1 MSDKFGQALANM
13 AIKNEKPSNFS
24 GVVRQLHRV
33 QQLDRFAKRL
43 KELAIQAQDAVSI
56 DSAMDSSSIL
66 VAVRL
71 RPFLPHDKTYDTKET
86 CLTIDGN
93 NIDIEDVRVE
103 EEGHRQSK
111 SQRFKFDVFLPK
123 TVTQSRVYVAT
134 AKRILVKV
142 LKGYNGTIFTY
153 GQTGS
158 GKTHTMLGDEK
169 DPGIIPRV
177 GKDLIAEIK
186 RLAGKT
192 AFKVSASFVE
202 IYREKISDLL
212 ANIDEVT
219 AKKDQEAAQS
229 NLSILKAVEKMKH
242 GIDGKKEEKKKTSVT
257 SFLRE
262 HFHDPNKKV
271 KKKGEDLKVR
281 ESKHGVE
288 ILGVS
293 MHPVTTEGDIMY
305 LLDLGN
311 ESRHVAS
318 HALNATSSR
327 SHVIFTLYIEQSKV
341 SRSGQATRL
350 KSKFNLIDLAGS
362 ERAERTGA
370 TGNLLKEGASINR
383 SLSALGNVIKVLTDS
398 SKKRG
403 KKGKKHIPYRD
414 SMLTRLLSDSLGGT
428 ASTLMCCNLAP
439 GSDHYFETLSSLE
452 FAKRVKKVKNT
463 VTLRTEKLSQKEA
476 KAMVNDA
483 ERLRKEMM
491 EMKLKHE
498 RAIQNNQLSLSS
510 NVQNELK
517 LLRKQME
524 YQKKMHEALTKIT
537 KATATNDRSILSDEG
552 QRTAKTITDA
562 HKARLFFVDSDLH
575 SISYMEDDQSEPSF
589 EIGCGIIGNVAQTGE
604 KMVVKMAPEHSMFDP
619 AVDEASLNPTGVVGP
634 LLAVPVIGQ
643 DGEVIGVLAVIRM
656 PGDNP
661 FSDDDVTLLISVCQ
675 HISHAV
681 QSHGDKGAKE
691 TKLSLT
697 ALTVSQA
704 GQKFHDVMMQ
714 IAALCETRAKM
725 AALTEELIEDM
736 IGGAHGTL
744 FFVGGS
750 EGHVEDLECVWSMHM
765 KPSSATLVNT
775 MPGIVGDCIR
785 SHEIVNMATAEEH
798 PEYHSEYD
806 AHPLEI
812 TSAIMCVPVY
822 KTAGEP
828 KSGVIAAIRVMRT
841 GAIGSFSKEDTAV
854 VDLLVP
860 YVSSGLKRIFK
871 SESHMKSSLLAAKQ
885 LEEMTKRMEAV
896 YKERDHQEQSAL
908 ILQEEVRKRD
918 AEMKQLT
925 QDLKKKG
932 LAKGARI
939 TLKRALEQKKVS
951 QAEAMQASLTA
962 ELELMRQRHN
972 RMQDE
977 FENAQKELKK
987 AEVGQ
992 KRLKMRHM
1000 STKASQLLNAVDGKK
1015 HKKDLL
1021 IAKKQAEIVSNQLS
1035 KEREKTRRIQKAH
1048 ELEMQKFRQK
1058 VKLQEEELR
1067 KKKLALEKSIQEVK
1081 EKHVKKLIEL
1091 KTKLREFKSQANMQ
1105 QDVVKV
1111 ERNRRLSM
1119 ALRSS
1124 FRDANENRLQETLLS
1139 MENELKKQTNHY
1151 KNNSNNRKKLMVIGD
1166 EEEEEEDDD
1175 DDDDDDDEYVLSQKK
1190 RENGLSM
1197 TLQMKRQPMP
1207 PKLKTMNRTTPAIA
1221 SNIVSRHDKVLRKHA
1236 NLSLAKKSKKVIQF
1250 CLLFLVDLNLC

>member
-111 SQRFKFDVFLPK
+111 AQRFKFDVFLPK

-370 TGNLLKEGASINR
+370 TG
-383 SLSALGNVIKVLTDS
+383 
-398 SKKRG
+398 
-403 KKGKKHIPYRD
+403 
-414 SMLTRLLSDSLGGT
+414 
-428 ASTLMCCNLAP
+428 
-439 GSDHYFETLSSLE
+439 
-452 FAKRVKKVKNT
+452 
-463 VTLRTEKLSQKEA
+463 
-476 KAMVNDA
+476 
-483 ERLRKEMM
+483 
-491 EMKLKHE
+491 
-498 RAIQNNQLSLSS
+498 
-510 NVQNELK
+510 
-517 LLRKQME
+517 
-524 YQKKMHEALTKIT
+524 
-537 KATATNDRSILSDEG
+537 
-552 QRTAKTITDA
+552 
-562 HKARLFFVDSDLH
+562 
-575 SISYMEDDQSEPSF
+575 
-589 EIGCGIIGNVAQTGE
+589 
-604 KMVVKMAPEHSMFDP
+604 
-619 AVDEASLNPTGVVGP
+619 
-634 LLAVPVIGQ
+634 
-643 DGEVIGVLAVIRM
+643 
-656 PGDNP
+656 
-661 FSDDDVTLLISVCQ
+661 
-675 HISHAV
+675 
-681 QSHGDKGAKE
+681 
-691 TKLSLT
+691 
-697 ALTVSQA
+697 
-704 GQKFHDVMMQ
+704 
-714 IAALCETRAKM
+714 
-725 AALTEELIEDM
+725 
-736 IGGAHGTL
+736 
-744 FFVGGS
+744 
-750 EGHVEDLECVWSMHM
+750 
-765 KPSSATLVNT
+765 
-775 MPGIVGDCIR
+775 
-785 SHEIVNMATAEEH
+785 
-798 PEYHSEYD
+798 
-806 AHPLEI
+806 
-812 TSAIMCVPVY
+812 
-822 KTAGEP
+822 
-828 KSGVIAAIRVMRT
+828 
-841 GAIGSFSKEDTAV
+841 
-854 VDLLVP
+854 
-860 YVSSGLKRIFK
+860 
-871 SESHMKSSLLAAKQ
+871 KSS
-885 LEEMTKRMEAV
+885 
-896 YKERDHQEQSAL
+896 
-908 ILQEEVRKRD
+908 
-918 AEMKQLT
+918 
-925 QDLKKKG
+925 
-932 LAKGARI
+932 
-939 TLKRALEQKKVS
+939 
-951 QAEAMQASLTA
+951 
-962 ELELMRQRHN
+962 QRGCIN
-972 RMQDE
+972 
-977 FENAQKELKK
+977 
-987 AEVGQ
+987 
-992 KRLKMRHM
+992 
-1000 STKASQLLNAVDGKK
+1000 
-1015 HKKDLL
+1015 
-1021 IAKKQAEIVSNQLS
+1021 
-1035 KEREKTRRIQKAH
+1035 
-1048 ELEMQKFRQK
+1048 
-1058 VKLQEEELR
+1058 
-1067 KKKLALEKSIQEVK
+1067 
-1081 EKHVKKLIEL
+1081 
-1091 KTKLREFKSQANMQ
+1091 
-1105 QDVVKV
+1105 
-1111 ERNRRLSM
+1111 
-1119 ALRSS
+1119 
-1124 FRDANENRLQETLLS
+1124 
-1139 MENELKKQTNHY
+1139 
-1151 KNNSNNRKKLMVIGD
+1151 
-1166 EEEEEEDDD
+1166 
-1175 DDDDDDDEYVLSQKK
+1175 
-1190 RENGLSM
+1190 
-1197 TLQMKRQPMP
+1197 
-1207 PKLKTMNRTTPAIA
+1207 
-1221 SNIVSRHDKVLRKHA
+1221 
-1236 NLSLAKKSKKVIQF
+1236 
-1250 CLLFLVDLNLC
+1250 